1 MSILTISANL
11 TELSS
16 TKTLAKLAHNAI
28 KQHDSNASFLSLHEY
43 PIPICDGR
51 ESFGNPMVQQLNEK
65 LQHFT
70 GFVFATPIY
79 NYTINSTLKSLIEHC
94 GRAFTDKPIGF
105 ICTAGGE
112 KSFMSLM
119 PTINSMMLDFRCIV
133 LPRFL
138 YVTSSQFNEDK
149 TISDQDILN
158 RINQFASEI
167 TSLTQRLN
175 SPL

>member
-11 TELSS
+11 TEQSS
-16 TKTLAKLAHNAI
+16 TKTLAEMVHTSITK
-28 KQHDSNASFLSLHEY
+28 HDTNASFVSLHEY

-51 ESFGNPMVQQLNEK
+51 ASFSDPNVEQLNTLLEA
-65 LQHFT
+65 HS

-94 GRAFTDKPIGF
+94 GRAFTEKPIGF

-149 TISDQDILN
+149 TISDPDILN
-158 RINQFASEI
+158 RIDRFASEI
-167 TSLTQRLN
+167 TSLTQKLIK
-175 SPL
+175 L